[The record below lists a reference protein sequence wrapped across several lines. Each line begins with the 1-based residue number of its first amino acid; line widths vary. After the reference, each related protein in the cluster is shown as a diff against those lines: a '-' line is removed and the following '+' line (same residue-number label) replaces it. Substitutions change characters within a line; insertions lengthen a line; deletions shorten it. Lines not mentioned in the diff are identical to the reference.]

1 MAIITATV
9 FFRTRLHPTNQI
21 YGSLYL
27 GALFYSL
34 IHMMFNGLS
43 EISMTVARLPVLY
56 KQRDN
61 MFYPSWAFTVPSW
74 LLRLPYSIAESIIWS
89 SIVYYVIGFAYE
101 PGR

>member
-1 MAIITATV
+1 
-9 FFRTRLHPTNQI
+9 
-21 YGSLYL
+21 
-27 GALFYSL
+27 
-34 IHMMFNGLS
+34 MMFNGLS
-43 EISMTVARLPVLY
+43 EISMTVAQLPVLY